1 MNKIKIVFATN
12 NKNKLFEIRDL
23 ISDNIEILSLEDIN
37 CFDDLPENQLTL
49 EGNALEKANYI
60 FLKYGYNCFADDTGL
75 EIDALNNEPGVFSA
89 RYAGPKCLAEDNINK
104 VLSKLKVCS
113 NRKAKFRTVIAL
125 IVDGEENLFSGECH
139 GEIIR
144 AQIGDDGFGY
154 DPIFLPQDSEL
165 TFAQMDKFEKGL
177 ISHRGISVRK
187 LIEFLSLKK

>member
-12 NKNKLFEIRDL
+12 NKNKLSEIRDL

-89 RYAGPKCLAEDNINK
+89 RYAGSKCLAEDNINK